1 MKTFAITLFG
11 RALVAATMLAT
22 FAVSATA
29 QELKIG
35 YVNSEKVLREAV
47 PAKAA
52 QAKLEAEFGKRER
65 DLNEAALRLKT
76 AADKLDKDSPT
87 LAETEKVRR
96 QRELVEQD
104 RDLQRKRREF
114 QEDLNQRRNEELASV
129 VERANRVIRQIF
141 EAEKYDLILQEVV
154 FASGRVDITDKVIRV
169 LNAPA
174 PAGK

>member
-1 MKTFAITLFG
+1 MKTFAT
-11 RALVAATMLAT
+11 RALALAALSIAAVAPL
-22 FAVSATA
+22 SA

-35 YVNSEKVLREAV
+35 YVNSERVLREAL

-65 DLNEAALRLKT
+65 DLNEAATRLK
-76 AADKLDKDSPT
+76 ASADKLDKDAPT
-87 LAETEKVRR
+87 LAETEKNRR

-129 VERANRVIRQIF
+129 VERANRVIKQIF
-141 EAEKYDLILQEVV
+141 DGEKYDLILQEVI
-154 FASGRVDITDKVIRV
+154 FASNRVDITEKVIKV
-169 LNAPA
+169 LNASGS
-174 PAGK
+174 AGK

>member
-141 EAEKYDLILQEVV
+141 EAEKY
-154 FASGRVDITDKVIRV
+154 
-169 LNAPA
+169 
-174 PAGK
+174 